1 MTPNTMSPNKPG
13 EKEQR
18 FLEALQDS
26 PVIAAIKD
34 DNGLERVMQTECQVV
49 FILYGSILNISAI
62 VTRIKE
68 SGRMALV
75 HIDLIEGLSSKEVS
89 VDYIAECTDAD
100 GIISTRVNALR
111 HAQDL
116 GLVTIQ
122 RFFLLDSM
130 ALRNLTRQPL
140 RTAAI
145 DIMPGVMPSVISR
158 LTGKIS
164 QPIIASGLLSTKQD
178 VISALSA
185 GALAVSTTQPDLWF
199 V

>member
-1 MTPNTMSPNKPG
+1 MAELKQS
-13 EKEQR
+13 EKEKA
-18 FLEALQDS
+18 FLEALQDA

-34 DNGLERVMQTECQVV
+34 EAGLARVMQTECRVV
-49 FILYGSILNISAI
+49 FILYGSILNIRSI
-62 VTRIKE
+62 VKSIKD

-75 HIDLIEGLSSKEVS
+75 HIDLTEGLSSREVS

-100 GIISTRVNALR
+100 GILSTRVNVLR
-111 HAQDL
+111 HAQEL

-130 ALRNLTRQPL
+130 SLRNLTRQPL
-140 RTAAI
+140 RPAAI
-145 DIMPGVMPSVISR
+145 DIMPGVMPGIISR
-158 LTGKIS
+158 LTGIVS
-164 QPIIASGLLSTKQD
+164 EPVIASGLLSTKQD

-185 GALAVSTTQPDLWF
+185 GAVAVSTTQQDLWF

>member
-1 MTPNTMSPNKPG
+1 MSEQKQC
-13 EKEQR
+13 EKEKA

-34 DNGLERVMQTECQVV
+34 DDGLERIMQTECRVV
-49 FILYGSILNISAI
+49 FILYGSILNIRSI
-62 VTRIKE
+62 VQRIKE

-75 HIDLIEGLSSKEVS
+75 HIDLTEGLSSKEVS
-89 VDYIAECTDAD
+89 VDYIAERTEAD
-100 GIISTRVNALR
+100 GILSTRVNVLR
-111 HAQDL
+111 HAQEL
-116 GLVTIQ
+116 GLVTVQ
-122 RFFLLDSM
+122 RFFLLDSLS
-130 ALRNLTRQPL
+130 LRNLTRQPL
-140 RTAAI
+140 RPAAI

-158 LTGKIS
+158 LTGIIS

-185 GALAVSTTQPDLWF
+185 GAVAVSTTQKDLWF